1 MVTIANKKMEEKN
14 ELGHDQWVDDGTG
27 MYRCEIFDRMD
38 EGSIFEKM
46 SYELRPRW
54 HSIRR
59 KCQGD
64 YYSLGVGEI

>member
-1 MVTIANKKMEEKN
+1 MTH
-14 ELGHDQWVDDGTG
+14 GVDGGTG

-38 EGSIFEKM
+38 EGSVFEKM

-59 KCQGD
+59 KCQGED
-64 YYSLGVGEI
+64 YYSPGVGEI